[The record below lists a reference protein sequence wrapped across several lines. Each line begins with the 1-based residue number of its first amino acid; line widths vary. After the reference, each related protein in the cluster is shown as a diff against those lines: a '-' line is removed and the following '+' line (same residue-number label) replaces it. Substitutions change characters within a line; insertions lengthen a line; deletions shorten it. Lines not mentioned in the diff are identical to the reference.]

1 MNTSQLLSALRGCGS
16 HLQMLQDERTVFPE
30 GLDQSDDAR
39 VLGRDAV
46 RDGRRDADDFLEH
59 FDEGIIFVFAR
70 LDLAGVH
77 AEGGFE
83 VHSLLSV
90 RLLAAFGREGGG
102 KRNTCM
108 GWWRCAA

>member
-1 MNTSQLLSALRGCGS
+1 
-16 HLQMLQDERTVFPE
+16 MLQDERSVLPE
-30 GLDQSDDAR
+30 GLDQGDDAR

-59 FDEGIIFVFAR
+59 SDEGVVFVFAR

-90 RLLAAFGREGGG
+90 RLLAAFERGWGGRGILVWDGGDVLRESRHPFCCFDG
-102 KRNTCM
+102 GHCVVH
-108 GWWRCAA
+108 